1 MSYNLYINS
10 YIYHP
15 STIASTN
22 VAQRV
27 YGVDW
32 SFLPNNKKIL
42 VTFKFASGR
51 GQLNPDQTGYIVM
64 NLNNSSNVTNSEI
77 VEFKSTNIIGLFMPV
92 KGSTRNSAGIPSDI
106 SMISFPDDNPPF
118 ILSSN
123 SLNSLLE
130 VLLYNLDGT
139 QFVSPS
145 NKNYQMIL
153 YFEPF

>member
-10 YIYHP
+10 SIYHP
-15 STIASTN
+15 STISAGN
-22 VAQRV
+22 VSQRV

-32 SFLPNNKKIL
+32 SFLPNNKK
-42 VTFKFASGR
+42 FKVSFHFASAR
-51 GQLNPDQTGYIVM
+51 GILNPDQTGYIVL
-64 NLNNSSNVTNSEI
+64 NLNNSSNVTTSTI

-145 NKNYQMIL
+145 NKNYQIIL

>member
-10 YIYHP
+10 TVYHP
-15 STIASTN
+15 STISATN

-32 SFLPNNKKIL
+32 SFLPNNKK
-42 VTFKFASGR
+42 FKVSFDYASGR

-64 NLNNSSNVTNSEI
+64 NLNNSSNVTNSKI
-77 VEFKSTNIIGLFMPV
+77 VEFQSTNIIGLFMPV
-92 KGSTRNSAGIPSDI
+92 VGSTRNSAGIPSDI
-106 SMISFPDDNPPF
+106 SMIANPKDNPPF

-130 VLLYNLDGT
+130 VVLYNLDGT
-139 QFVSPS
+139 QFVMPL
-145 NKNYQMIL
+145 NKNYQMTL
-153 YFEPF
+153 HFEPF